1 MIELLSIPA
10 NDSGLVAGLAA
21 LLLGAVVYGAL
32 ATLGWMRARKQNRLY
47 ATALDHMTQGL
58 CLVDAKTRIILCN
71 QRYITMYG
79 MSPKVVKPGTSMRD
93 MLKHRASVGQFSG
106 DIDQYMAAIQD
117 RIDKRQGQKLMLALA
132 DGRHIALAEQ
142 PLADGSWVATHDD
155 VTELYNVERQRA
167 DMKAKEDRRA
177 AIDEAIGSFRQ
188 RVENVLRAVGDNA
201 AAIKMTAGTLLA
213 SSEQTSRQAEGAV
226 QATDKASH
234 NTVTAAA
241 AADELATSIADMSK
255 QLGQTTGA
263 LRLAAGEAQST
274 NDQISALSESSQ
286 KIGDVVQL
294 IRSIAGQTN
303 LLALNATIEAARAG
317 EAGRGFAVVASEVKT
332 LADQTAKATEDIK
345 QQIAAIQ
352 TSTNGAV
359 DAMQSIVT
367 TMGEVNKNTQEI
379 AGAVQ
384 QQSAATSQISHSV
397 RQAARGTE
405 DVVAHMPGVTKA
417 VDETSQSA
425 TQMLQ
430 VSRDLSRQAEQLR
443 HTVENFLR
451 QVAAADQ
458 LKRAS

>member
-1 MIELLSIPA
+1 MALPPMIEMLSFPV
-10 NDSGLVAGLAA
+10 NDSGLVAA
-21 LLLGAVVYGAL
+21 LFFCAIVYGGL
-32 ATLGWMRARKQNRLY
+32 ATLGWMRARKQNRQY

-71 QRYITMYG
+71 ERYITMYG
-79 MSPKVVKPGTSMRD
+79 MSPKVVKPGTLMRD
-93 MLKHRASVGQFSG
+93 MLTHRASVGQFSG

-213 SSEQTSRQAEGAV
+213 SSEQTSSQAEGAV

-263 LRLAAGEAQST
+263 LRLAASEAQST
-274 NDQISALSESSQ
+274 NEQISALSESSQ

-317 EAGRGFAVVASEVKT
+317 EAGRGVAVVASGI
-332 LADQTAKATEDIK
+332 D
-345 QQIAAIQ
+345 
-352 TSTNGAV
+352 
-359 DAMQSIVT
+359 
-367 TMGEVNKNTQEI
+367 
-379 AGAVQ
+379 
-384 QQSAATSQISHSV
+384 
-397 RQAARGTE
+397 
-405 DVVAHMPGVTKA
+405 
-417 VDETSQSA
+417 
-425 TQMLQ
+425 
-430 VSRDLSRQAEQLR
+430 
-443 HTVENFLR
+443 
-451 QVAAADQ
+451 
-458 LKRAS
+458 

>member
-1 MIELLSIPA
+1 MALPPMIEMLSIPA
-10 NDSGLVAGLAA
+10 NESGLVTGLAA
-21 LLLGAVVYGAL
+21 LLFCAVVYGGL
-32 ATLGWMRARKQNRLY
+32 ATLGWMRARKQNRQY

-226 QATDKASH
+226 QATDKASR
-234 NTVTAAA
+234 NPVTAAA

-263 LRLAAGEAQST
+263 LRLAASEAQST

-317 EAGRGFAVVASEVKT
+317 EAGRGFAVVASEVKS
-332 LADQTAKATEDIK
+332 LAVQTAKATEEISA
-345 QQIAAIQ
+345 QIDSVQ
-352 TSTNGAV
+352 ESTRTAV
-359 DAMQSIVT
+359 DAIHRISSRMLDIDRHAS
-367 TMGEVNKNTQEI
+367 
-379 AGAVQ
+379 AVAASVE
-384 QQSAATSQISHSV
+384 QQSSATSEISRSV
-397 RQAARGTE
+397 SNAAQGTGNI
-405 DVVAHMPGVTKA
+405 VSVLNQLSGTAA
-417 VDETSQSA
+417 ETRKSA
-425 TQMLQ
+425 ESVLQ
-430 VSRDLSRQAEQLR
+430 VSESVGAAVSNLR
-443 HTVENFLR
+443 SEVENFLR
-451 QVAAADQ
+451 KVAV
-458 LKRAS
+458 